1 MTATI
6 RPLRSPQD
14 SRAWPLPLPAS
25 EKQIRA
31 AMASGFED
39 GERHGYVAGWRRGLG
54 LGLVYGTAMG
64 AAALVAALHLGL
76 MMGAL

>member
-1 MTATI
+1 MAANI

-31 AMASGFED
+31 AMAAGFED
-39 GERHGYVAGWRRGLG
+39 GERAGHISGWRSGLAHG
-54 LGLVYGTAMG
+54 IGYGVVLGMVSLW
-64 AAALVAALHLGL
+64 ALIQLGRL
-76 MMGAL
+76 LGVD